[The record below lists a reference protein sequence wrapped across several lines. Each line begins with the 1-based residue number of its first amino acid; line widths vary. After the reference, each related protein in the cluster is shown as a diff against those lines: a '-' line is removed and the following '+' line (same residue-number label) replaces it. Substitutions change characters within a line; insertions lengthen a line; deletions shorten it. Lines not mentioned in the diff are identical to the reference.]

1 MQQSCFS
8 IAYFL
13 NPEPESVIAPLLQ
26 TDFEEQA
33 HYDEIRWSEFR
44 GLRAL
49 GDYGNCGEEVQI
61 NHYRRQPWRQ
71 PRPRAYSYKYD
82 TLAVE
87 AAYLAHSL
95 GAPLSSS
102 RVERA

>member
-71 PRPRAYSYKYD
+71 PRPRLMTISM
-82 TLAVE
+82 T
-87 AAYLAHSL
+87 HSL
-95 GAPLSSS
+95 SKPPIWPTH
-102 RVERA
+102 

>member
-1 MQQSCFS
+1 MVTPKAPDTCSPP
-8 IAYFL
+8 L
-13 NPEPESVIAPLLQ
+13 LDMTEPELDCMEATSP
-26 TDFEEQA
+26 
-33 HYDEIRWSEFR
+33 
-44 GLRAL
+44 
-49 GDYGNCGEEVQI
+49 
-61 NHYRRQPWRQ
+61 P
-71 PRPRAYSYKYD
+71 AYSYKYD